1 MTPNKGILFYTD
13 NMLKDSIAQECR
25 KYISASGL
33 PITSVSLKPMDFG
46 KNICLPLER
55 GKLTMFKQILAGLES
70 MTEDIIFFCEHDVL
84 YHKSHFDFTPERDDT
99 FYYNENNWR
108 IRKDG
113 LAVFFSHDSTSQL
126 CAYRKLL
133 VEEYRERVRR
143 VEAEGFNHSGYE
155 PGTRSLARGGFSD
168 SKSARFFSE
177 YPNLDIR
184 HDSNLTPS
192 RWSTKLFR
200 DKSTCANWKEST
212 INQIHGW
219 EDFNYQF
226 I

>member
-1 MTPNKGILFYTD
+1 MTKGILYYTD
-13 NMLKDSIAQECR
+13 NILKEEIANKCR
-25 KYISASGL
+25 EYISASKL
-33 PITSVSLKPMDFG
+33 PITSVSLKPLDFG
-46 KNICLPLER
+46 RNIYLPLER
-55 GKLTMFKQILAGLES
+55 GKLTMFKQMLTGLES
-70 MTEDIIFFCEHDVL
+70 MTEDIVFFCEHDVL
-84 YHKSHFDFTPERDDT
+84 YHSSHFNFTPERDDT

-143 VEAEGFNHSGYE
+143 VEAEGYHGGYE
-155 PGTRSLARGGFSD
+155 PGTRSLAKGGFSD

-177 YPNLDIR
+177 FPNLDIR
-184 HDSNLTPS
+184 HNQNLTPS
-192 RWSTKLFR
+192 RWSTDLFR

-212 INQIHGW
+212 INEVLGW
-219 EDFNYQF
+219 EDLDYTF